1 MYALLLALA
10 VTIIGLIPLIYKK
23 MQVGSVVFGVISL
36 LLWWFCFYV
45 FCPSTVWMLFGWI
58 GGAVVFNVTISS
70 IISCLDLKGF
80 GQDWKTNWTIAM
92 PLVGIVS
99 FVVAYFVGCPAFRS
113 GDYHGLIG
121 DVKTSEWTTDMQQAD
136 PAHIMIVPRQLAQ
149 FMADKQLGD
158 AEQALGS
165 QYKVAYDYMTRQK
178 INGELWWVVPLD
190 YNGFSIWTSEGFVPG
205 YVKVHAEDPKRPVE
219 LVSDQKYVYT
229 PGAYFWDNLQRYLW
243 SNGYMS
249 KGLTEYSFE
258 VDEDGKGWWVVS
270 VFEPT
275 IGFSGEKITGVAVV
289 DPINGETTFHPK
301 DEIPEWIDR
310 AVPKSFAREYMA
322 KWGKYGQ
329 GWWNSWWG
337 KKGLVDPTPMND
349 VADAVMFVYG
359 SDGEPYWFTGIT
371 SSSSKDEALVGL
383 MYLHS
388 RTGAVMYFKTSGLN
402 EQAVLKVINNE
413 IAYKNWTGSDPI
425 LYNFYGRKVW
435 VSTVLGQNGTFKS
448 VAMVDAETNELYIG
462 DDQHIALRNLQNKTG
477 LAGQLIAPTTGKERR
492 SFKGRVR
499 RVSTEMTGDNTVY
512 FLLLEGQQHALS
524 GMSQLSSELVFTRD
538 GDEVAGVYIETE
550 EDVYPLA
557 EFDNLALDLKRSGQQ
572 KEVQE
577 RVVARQEE
585 VKKEKE
591 EADMRSQVD
600 NMSPGELKKLLQ
612 NRPAEKPE

>member
-1 MYALLLALA
+1 MYALLLALV

-23 MQVGSVVFGVISL
+23 DKLGSAVFGGSAF
-36 LLWWFCFYV
+36 LLWWLLFYIG
-45 FCPSTVWMLFGWI
+45 CPSTVWMLFGFV
-58 GGAVVFNVTISS
+58 GGAVVINLTISS
-70 IISCLDLKGF
+70 IISCLSQGRYEV
-80 GQDWKTNWTIAM
+80 QWESNWTLFM

-99 FVVAYFVGCPAFRS
+99 FVVAYFVGCPMFRAS
-113 GDYHGLIG
+113 DYHSLIG
-121 DVKTSEWTTDMQQAD
+121 EVKTSEWTTDMQQAD
-136 PAHIMIVPRQLAQ
+136 PAHIMIVPRKLAM
-149 FMADKQLGD
+149 FMADKQLGE

-165 QYKVAYDYMTRQK
+165 QYKVAYEYMTRQK

-190 YNGFSIWTSEGFVPG
+190 YNGFSVWTSVGHVPG

-243 SNGYMS
+243 SHGYMS

-275 IGFSGEKITGVAVV
+275 IGFRGEKITGVAVV
-289 DPINGETTFHPK
+289 DPTSGETAFHPK
-301 DEIPEWIDR
+301 DEVPEWVDR
-310 AVPKSFAREYMA
+310 AVPKEFARNYMA
-322 KWGKYGQ
+322 NWGEYGA
-329 GWWNSWWG
+329 GWVNSWWG
-337 KKGLVDPTPMND
+337 KKGLVDPTPMD
-349 VADAVMFVYG
+349 QEADAGMFVYG

-388 RTGAVMYFKTSGLN
+388 RTGEVKYFKTSGLN

-413 IAYKNWTGSDPI
+413 IAYKNWTGSYPI

-448 VAMVDAETNELYIG
+448 VAMVDAETNELYLG

-492 SFKGRVR
+492 SFKGRVL
-499 RVSTEMTGDNTVY
+499 RVAKEVTGENTVY
-512 FLLLEGQQHALS
+512 FLLLENQQHALS

-538 GDEVAGVYIETE
+538 GDEVAGTYIETE

-557 EFDNLALDLKRSGQQ
+557 EFDNLGIDLKRSGQQ

-577 RVVARQEE
+577 RVAVRKEE
-585 VKKEKE
+585 VRKENE
-591 EADMRSQVD
+591 DADVRKQVD
-600 NMSPGELKKLLQ
+600 NMSPEELKQLLQ